1 MQSAR
6 SALETLQDH
15 KEQNKVFPDLS
26 VYVLTKERWICVA
39 EFRTLQE
46 AFLIVE
52 AVHKRRGCD
61 IEIRQGRRTI
71 WATRLPQS
79 NPRVIEVPLPR

>member
-1 MQSAR
+1 MQATR
-6 SALETLQDH
+6 SALETLQDQQ
-15 KEQNKVFPDLS
+15 EQNKVFPDLS
-26 VYVLTKERWICVA
+26 VYVHSKERWICVA

-61 IEIRQGRRTI
+61 IEIRQGHRKI
-71 WATRLPQS
+71 WATRLPQPVS
-79 NPRVIEVPLPR
+79 AVE